1 MKKTGLSVN
10 TDTMK
15 MRNWF
20 QNAVLLRQFEEG
32 ASVRKAMLIGFLLRI
47 VPVMVWLS
55 WPCVRDECTYLR
67 LSERIL
73 DGDGMTASNGWIWAP
88 GYPVL
93 VSIHEWFTGYGA
105 GIKTTQCIASAGVM
119 VLLFHLSRRF
129 ANAKVGR
136 VAVWMYA
143 LSPTQIFF
151 AQSLWSE
158 CLYGGLLLLGVWFFE
173 QATTVSSGE
182 QETSGLKKALLTGV
196 LVGICVLFRG
206 VATYMLPIFCVALIW
221 RRWTSRIAWK
231 QSVVLIFGTVLMVGP
246 YSTYASK
253 KFGSFMISDRTL
265 GQMMWL
271 GNNDFE
277 PIAFDWGNGPLS
289 NLAFERHT
297 KSGREPCAKKKQP
310 VARDKCQTK
319 AGIDWIK
326 SNPQTFIERVPLR
339 IAQMMNPHSFLT
351 RHLRWGNMQGIP
363 RWVDEA
369 IIAVNVAWNLMILW
383 LGTIGLVL
391 YGHRGKGLLVSGIW
405 LYHVA
410 AISLLAGLTR
420 YRVPLE
426 PLLMIYAGW
435 FVVNWGSNWQNA
447 STPRKVSAVIFGA
460 LVVFFT
466 MWFFPT
472 GWVQWRHW

>member
-1 MKKTGLSVN
+1 MSIKA
-10 TDTMK
+10 
-15 MRNWF
+15 WF
-20 QNAVLLRQFEEG
+20 KEAVFLQTVEEG
-32 ASVRKAMLIGFLLRI
+32 TSIRRAMVIGFLLRI

-73 DGDGMTASNGWIWAP
+73 NGEGMTASNGWIWAP
-88 GYPVL
+88 GYPFIL
-93 VSIHEWFTGYGA
+93 ALHEGLTGYGA
-105 GIKTTQCIASAGVM
+105 GIKTTQAIVSVCVM
-119 VLLFHLSRRF
+119 ALLFHLGKRF
-129 ANAKVGR
+129 ANSQVGKI
-136 VAVWMYA
+136 AVWMYA

-158 CLYGGLLLLGVWFFE
+158 CLYGGLLLLGVWLFDKARE
-173 QATTVSSGE
+173 A
-182 QETSGLKKALLTGV
+182 ETSTRISMRHAVLTGV

-221 RRWTSRIAWK
+221 RRWGTKVAWM
-231 QSVVLIFGTVLMVGP
+231 QSTALVLGTMLMVAP

-289 NLAFERHT
+289 NIAFERHT
-297 KSGREPCAKKKQP
+297 QNGRDPCASKREP
-310 VARDKCQTK
+310 VERDKCQTK
-319 AGIDWIK
+319 AGVEWIK
-326 SNPQTFIERVPLR
+326 EHPKEFVVRIPLR

-351 RHLRWGNMQGIP
+351 RHLRWGNMQGLP
-363 RWVDEA
+363 RWADEG
-369 IIAVNVAWNLMILW
+369 IIAVNVGWNLMVLW
-383 LGTIGLVL
+383 LGTLGLVL
-391 YGHRGKGLLVSGIW
+391 YGRGGRGLLISGIW

-426 PLLMIYAGW
+426 PLLMIYAAW
-435 FVVNWGSNWQNA
+435 FVSEWGGHWKRA
-447 STPRKVSAVIFGA
+447 STPRKVSAVVCGGLI
-460 LVVFFT
+460 VFFT
-466 MWFFPT
+466 MWFFPAA
-472 GWVQWRHW
+472 WVQWRHW